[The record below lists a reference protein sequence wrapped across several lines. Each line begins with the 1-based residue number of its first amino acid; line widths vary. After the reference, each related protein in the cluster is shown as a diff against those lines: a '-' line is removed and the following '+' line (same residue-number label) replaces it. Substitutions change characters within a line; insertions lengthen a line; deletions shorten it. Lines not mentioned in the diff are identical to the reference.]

1 MPLKQV
7 IVIRKDLGLKKGK
20 LAVQVAHAAVL
31 ASKKSIFKE
40 DWEREGQKKVV
51 VECENLEELLSLYQ
65 KSLAE
70 KLPTAIVQDAG
81 LTQIE
86 KGTKTC
92 IGIGPDEE
100 EKIDK
105 ITGSLKLVN

>member
-1 MPLKQV
+1 MALKQV

-20 LAVQVAHAAVL
+20 LASQVAHAAVL
-31 ASKKSIFKE
+31 ASRKSAFRE
-40 DWEREGQKKVV
+40 DWEKEGQKKVV

-65 KSLAE
+65 RSLAE
-70 KLPTAIVQDAG
+70 KLPTALVEDAG

-92 IGIGPDEE
+92 VGIGPAEE
-100 EKIDK
+100 TRIDK
-105 ITGSLKLVN
+105 ITGKLRLVS